1 VDPESTTQE
10 VSGLSATKAPTSETQ
25 RAEPY
30 RSCELNKDTTIS
42 VETRP
47 TEKKREEIKP
57 ISKSQQNIQQ
67 SRRTKKG
74 TYNLFKLMFM
84 TATSDK
90 VFYSLKG
97 DKHQKAKKTNFL
109 GSVEQQNN
117 KHVEVELT

>member
-74 TYNLFKLMFM
+74 TYNLFKLIFM

-90 VFYSLKG
+90 TFYSLRVTST
-97 DKHQKAKKTNFL
+97 KKQRKQTFW
-109 GSVEQQNN
+109 
-117 KHVEVELT
+117 EVSNSRTTSMLKLN